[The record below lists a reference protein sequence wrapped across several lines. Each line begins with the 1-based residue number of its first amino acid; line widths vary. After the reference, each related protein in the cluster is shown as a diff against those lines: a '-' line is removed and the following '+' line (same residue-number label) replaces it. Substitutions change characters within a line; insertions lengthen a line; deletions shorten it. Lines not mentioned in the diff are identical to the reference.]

1 MAGFIE
7 NSKQAGQIVALVS
20 ALIIVGMLS
29 FIAATNPEVNA
40 TVTALNDKWML
51 LIGTIFG
58 FYFGTT
64 SAAKKKE
71 G

>member
-1 MAGFIE
+1 MMSFIE

-20 ALIIVGMLS
+20 ALAIVGMLS
-29 FIAATNPEVNA
+29 YIAATAPVA
-40 TVTALNDKWML
+40 SPTLTALNDKWML
-51 LIGTIFG
+51 LIGIIFG

-64 SAAKKKE
+64 SATKKKE